1 MFKILIAVISLITL
15 LTIDQYSKSL
25 VAQALT
31 INQQIDLLPFLSLHY
46 SKNTGI
52 AFSLLEQHSPLW
64 LICGAALII
73 SFICYRLYSS
83 LANNGNADN
92 AGNNERLTTIGYIL
106 ILAGALGNLC
116 DRVRLG
122 YVIDFI
128 YFHIDNVF
136 RFAIFNL
143 ADSFISIGAACIIVN
158 ELCKPKLPQQQSKQE
173 HN

>member
-25 VAQALT
+25 VVQALT
-31 INQQIDLLPFLSLHY
+31 INQQIDMLPFLSLHY

-83 LANNGNADN
+83 LASQSRHGS
-92 AGNNERLTTIGYIL
+92 NERLTTIGYIL